1 MMMMESDE
9 DENGG
14 KIGGGRSVIS
24 EVDMRTSFIMT
35 SNING
40 GRGNRRKKLLS
51 QLPKNLGTPL
61 TSTSGLLSLK
71 IEFQQNKVKRL
82 LCYGHFPWVTQ
93 TNSQAN
99 QHLLKIFDGEKA
111 HLYFMTWL
119 LQSVIN
125 YRKDSRNHSRFVNIF
140 TMNGSTKELPILLEA
155 LIAIVGRD
163 AHFIGDI

>member
-1 MMMMESDE
+1 MMMMDSDE

-24 EVDMRTSFIMT
+24 EVDMKTSFIMT

-71 IEFQQNKVKRL
+71 IEF
-82 LCYGHFPWVTQ
+82 
-93 TNSQAN
+93 
-99 QHLLKIFDGEKA
+99 
-111 HLYFMTWL
+111 
-119 LQSVIN
+119 
-125 YRKDSRNHSRFVNIF
+125 
-140 TMNGSTKELPILLEA
+140 
-155 LIAIVGRD
+155 
-163 AHFIGDI
+163 